1 MLADS
6 QFVDNYVAA
15 VQDELTVGEQAA
27 WVDERLA
34 GDFMHNAKATLRSGC
49 AVVALT
55 FALLMGHVHMPSLIA
70 WALVGTTLLAYRWHL
85 VRRFER
91 MMRQQEVS
99 GQAADVAGFFRR
111 HGWSWPAIAVVFAFP
126 VFLHHETVPAEV
138 QYLCLMILVGLGTV
152 GAALM
157 AANLACQRAF
167 SHALAATA
175 IVAVLVHWVGNW
187 PQTPSRTSIVML
199 LLMGLFWILIVYLG
213 RYLHEL
219 QRASYSAQFGNEQ
232 LIRSL
237 RQQTQAATEAVRMKN
252 SLLASATHDLRQPV
266 HALAFYADWLRNEPK
281 LAPSVI
287 PKILAATDSVNTL
300 FNSLFDFARIEAGAI
315 KINLSQVDVARL
327 IDEMAVQFAPA
338 ADQKGLYLRAQPVEA
353 MVQSDAVLLR
363 RIVSNLIANAI
374 RYTEQ
379 GGVMINARVM
389 GGVLWIEISD
399 SGVGIAPEHLP
410 HVFKE
415 FYRAPVHEGTADSFG
430 LGLAIV
436 QRLCRA
442 LGHVVTIRSVL
453 GKGTRSRV
461 EIRLHAGAHHDMS
474 TPMPL
479 DDAHD
484 IYAQI
489 RPRDSVKDL

>member
-1 MLADS
+1 MQADL
-6 QFVDNYVAA
+6 QFLDHYVAA
-15 VQDELTVGEQAA
+15 VQDEPPAGAHDA

-34 GDFMHNAKATLRSGC
+34 RDFMHNAEATLRSGC
-49 AVVALT
+49 AVMVLT
-55 FALLMGHVHMPSLIA
+55 LALLMGHVHMPGLIA
-70 WALVGTTLLAYRWHL
+70 WALVGTTLLGYRWHL

-91 MMRQQEVS
+91 MMLAQEA
-99 GQAADVAGFFRR
+99 GEQTADVTGFFRQ

-126 VFLHHETVPAEV
+126 IFLHHEKAPAEV
-138 QYLCLMILVGLGTV
+138 QYLCLIILVGLGTV
-152 GAALM
+152 GTALM
-157 AANLACQRAF
+157 AANLPCQRAF
-167 SHALAATA
+167 SHALVATA
-175 IVAVLVHWVGNW
+175 VGAVVFHWISAW
-187 PQTPSRTSIVML
+187 PQMPSRTSMVLVM
-199 LLMGLFWILIVYLG
+199 LMGLFWILIIYLG
-213 RYLHEL
+213 RYLHQL
-219 QRASYSAQFGNEQ
+219 QRSSYGAQFGNEQ

-266 HALAFYADWLRNEPK
+266 HALAFYADWLRNEPM
-281 LAPSVI
+281 LASSVI

-315 KINLSQVDVARL
+315 KINLSQVDVAGL
-327 IDEMAVQFAPA
+327 IEEMAVQFAPA

-363 RIVSNLIANAI
+363 RIVSNLLANAI

-389 GGVLWIEISD
+389 GSMLWIEVSD

-442 LGHVVTIRSVL
+442 LGHVVTIRSTL

-461 EIRLHAGAHHDMS
+461 EIRLSSDAQADVNE
-474 TPMPL
+474 PIAL
-479 DDAHD
+479 DGEDN
-484 IYAQI
+484 IYDQI
-489 RPRDSVKDL
+489 RPRERAQ